1 MKKSFMQHQREID
14 HAAEVELDM
23 ERIEQDMRETLLA
36 GEEFPLTYRRVGHL
50 SRLVVTYDRDD
61 VVNEMVDLDEDT
73 FNLAVMMTRTDPIE
87 AAKILTSLM
96 KRAVEQVIG
105 RAPIREA
112 AEFEEREEA
121 A

>member
-1 MKKSFMQHQREID
+1 MRKSHMQNQREID
-14 HAAEVELDM
+14 HAAEVELDI

-36 GEEFPLTYRRVGHL
+36 GEEFPLTYRRRGFLYPVQAI
-50 SRLVVTYDRDD
+50 YDRDD
-61 VVNEMVDLDEDT
+61 VVSEMVDLDEAA

-87 AAKILTSLM
+87 AAKILTDLM